1 METTGTIFNIQRY
14 SIHDGP
20 GIRTLVFFKGCP
32 LRCLW
37 CSNPES
43 QTSHPE
49 ILFSS
54 SKCIGC
60 GKCSEVCPEDA
71 IIKSTDKRI
80 NRNKCNLCLKCIET
94 CYAEALEVAGK
105 KMTVEEVVKEVE
117 KDRPFYEK
125 SGGGITVSGGEPL
138 MQPKFLK
145 ELLKECKNRG
155 INTAIE
161 TCGHVKWTT
170 FNEILEYIDLILF
183 DLKHMDSNSHEELT
197 GKNNDIIMDNIKKIS
212 ELKKPIIIRFPLIP
226 GCNDSIENI
235 KRTGEFV
242 KMLEGVDEINII
254 PFHRLGESKYEKL
267 DREWTM
273 HEVKPPEKDRLE
285 EIKKILE
292 SYGLKVKI
300 GG

>member
-1 METTGTIFNIQRY
+1 METIGTIFNIQRY

-43 QTSHPE
+43 QNKYPE

-54 SKCIGC
+54 VKCIGC
-60 GKCSEVCPEDA
+60 GKCAEVCPEDA
-71 IIKSTDKRI
+71 IIKSDDKRI
-80 NRNKCNLCLKCIET
+80 NRDKCNLCLKCIET

-105 KMTVEEVVKEVE
+105 KMTVEEVIKEVE

-161 TCGHVKWTT
+161 TCGYVNWTT
-170 FNEILEYIDLILF
+170 FNEVLEYIDLILF
-183 DLKHMDSNSHEELT
+183 DLKHSDSNNHEELT
-197 GKNNDIIMDNIKKIS
+197 GKNNNIIIENIKKIS
-212 ELKKPIIIRFPLIP
+212 DLKKPMIIRFPLIP

-235 KRTGEFV
+235 KRIGEFV
-242 KMLEGVDEINII
+242 KILDGVNEINII

-267 DREWTM
+267 DMKWTM
-273 HEVKPPEKDRLE
+273 HDVKPPEKDRLD

>member
-1 METTGTIFNIQRY
+1 METVGTIFNIQRY

-43 QTSHPE
+43 QNTYPE
-49 ILFSS
+49 ILFSKV
-54 SKCIGC
+54 KCIGC
-60 GKCSEVCPEDA
+60 GKCSEVCSEDA
-71 IIKSTDKRI
+71 IIKSADKRI
-80 NRNKCNLCLKCIET
+80 DRDKCNRCLKCIET

-105 KMTVEEVVKEVE
+105 KMTVEEVIKEVE

-138 MQPKFLK
+138 MQPKFLI
-145 ELLKECKNRG
+145 ELLKECKNRN

-161 TCGHVKWTT
+161 TCGYVSWKT
-170 FNEILEYIDLILF
+170 FNEVLEYIDLVLF
-183 DLKHMDSNSHEELT
+183 DLKHMDSNSHEEFT
-197 GKNNDIIMDNIKKIS
+197 GKNNNIIIENIKKIS
-212 ELKKPIIIRFPLIP
+212 KSKKLMIIRFPLIP
-226 GCNDSIENI
+226 GYNDSNKNI
-235 KRTGEFV
+235 KQTGEFV
-242 KMLEGVDEINII
+242 KMLEGVNEINII

-267 DREWTM
+267 DMEWTM
-273 HEVKPPEKDRLE
+273 HDVKPPEIDRLE

>member
-1 METTGTIFNIQRY
+1 METIGTIFNIQRY
-14 SIHDGP
+14 CIHDGP

-43 QTSHPE
+43 QELSPE

-54 SKCIGC
+54 NKCIGC
-60 GKCSEVCPEDA
+60 GKCAEVCPENA

-80 NRNKCNLCLKCIET
+80 NRDKCNLCLKCIET

-105 KMTVEEVVKEVE
+105 KMTLEEVVKEVE

-125 SGGGITVSGGEPL
+125 SNGGITVSGGEPL

-145 ELLKECKNRG
+145 ALLKECKSRG

-161 TCGHVKWTT
+161 TCGYANWST
-170 FNEILEYIDLILF
+170 FEEILEYLDLILM
-183 DLKHMDSNSHEELT
+183 DLKHINTDSHKELT
-197 GKNNDIIMDNIKKIS
+197 GKSNEIILENIKKIS
-212 ELKKPIIIRFPLIP
+212 ELKKPIIIRYPLIP
-226 GCNDSIENI
+226 GYNDSIETVNKI
-235 KRTGEFV
+235 GKFV
-242 KMLEGVDEINII
+242 QNLEGVNEINII

-273 HEVKPPEKDRLE
+273 HEVEPPTTERLE